1 VIKIRTLAAV
11 AMAASI
17 AVTSL
22 SALAQEPAAAQPEV
36 KLSLSNKWRLECSG
50 GADSDGNVVLRVT
63 PKGGTPVDATVAIVK
78 GRSENMVA
86 QDIRNALKTTLDQKV
101 FKVEVDDGE
110 DVLVK
115 RRKGPDFELK
125 LVESTVQGM
134 RFNVEKE

>member
-134 RFNVEKE
+134 RFSVEKE

>member
-1 VIKIRTLAAV
+1 
-11 AMAASI
+11 
-17 AVTSL
+17 
-22 SALAQEPAAAQPEV
+22 
-36 KLSLSNKWRLECSG
+36 
-50 GADSDGNVVLRVT
+50 
-63 PKGGTPVDATVAIVK
+63 
-78 GRSENMVA
+78 MVA

-125 LVESTVQGM
+125 LVESSVQGM